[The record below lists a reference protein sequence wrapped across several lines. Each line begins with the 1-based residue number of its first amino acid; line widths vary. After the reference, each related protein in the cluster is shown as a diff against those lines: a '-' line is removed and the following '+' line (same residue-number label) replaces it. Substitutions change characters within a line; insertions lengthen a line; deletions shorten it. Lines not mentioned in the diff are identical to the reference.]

1 MAVSKIQWLIAGIV
15 LAIMSGCGGSAEDE
29 ETSTLGRDYT
39 TNPPSV
45 DASDGNTAGEQS
57 ASVSDQP
64 LVASVEASMALRSDR
79 RIMVAGQT
87 NLPVNAN
94 LNVMVERELSSVRW
108 RERTQVDEDGRF
120 QAGPLGPG
128 SGLPDGGYRV
138 SVELMESSIQPE
150 NVRQRI
156 GSEGGRLAGDLVQQS
171 RHGLGQIIYYTR
183 RFLIGAEPRRTRDQ
197 VEVLAVPDS

>member
-1 MAVSKIQWLIAGIV
+1 MAVIKMQWLVVGVIFTLMV
-15 LAIMSGCGGSAEDE
+15 GCGGSGDE
-29 ETSTLGRDYT
+29 EKATLGRDYT
-39 TNPPSV
+39 TTRSADEV
-45 DASDGNTAGEQS
+45 SEESSTSEIQS
-57 ASVSDQP
+57 SVSTQP
-64 LVASVEASMALRSDR
+64 LEVAVEASMALRSDR

-108 RERTQVDEDGRF
+108 RERTQVEEDGRF

-128 SGLPDGGYRV
+128 SGLPDGGYHV
-138 SVELMESSIQPE
+138 SVELMESSVQPE